1 MFSFGTKPSTN
12 PPTNSNLSQGG
23 TGFSFGANQNPIS
36 STTNSGFN
44 FGTTTSTAPN
54 TSILPSNNTSI
65 NPVNNN
71 TGFNGFSF
79 TSTQPNA
86 TVNTSH
92 GNIPTMDPNNPL
104 HPLYL
109 LAQGIHYQSP
119 NCALKHILYNVVH
132 PSEKAMY
139 SKPVNMSERMWNQA
153 LKDSPD
159 TSCMV
164 PVLAVGVE
172 DLQKRQ
178 VFQEKC
184 FDLYQSKLS
193 ELVNKIDNIQRIMS
207 VDTKTKIEV
216 YKKRHLEIS
225 SRLLQLQVIKNKS
238 LPLTIE
244 EENLRKR
251 LEHMSVALS
260 SNANS
265 VKVSVQ
271 ELQVKAEMLKPQIY
285 VSNNLNE
292 DSLSQ
297 IHKVN
302 FIYSKNIDSSRTAR
316 RDLVFD

>member
-1 MFSFGTKPSTN
+1 
-12 PPTNSNLSQGG
+12 G

-54 TSILPSNNTSI
+54 TSILPSNNTNI
-65 NPVNNN
+65 NPVNTN

-79 TSTQPNA
+79 TSAQPNA
-86 TVNTSH
+86 NTSH

-225 SRLLQLQVIKNKS
+225 YRLLQLQVIKNKS

-285 VSNNLNE
+285 VSNSLNE

-297 IHKVN
+297 IHKILQEQQEGISCLIKVVKDD
-302 FIYSKNIDSSRTAR
+302 SKRIESIK
-316 RDLVFD
+316 